1 MNHYQSRC
9 SYMDGKLS
17 IGISQPP
24 TMSLTLVQLLLFAL
38 LPVDPTS
45 KSASST
51 SSLDI
56 ASAKGK

>member
-1 MNHYQSRC
+1 
-9 SYMDGKLS
+9 MDGKLS

-51 SSLDI
+51 SSLDTT
-56 ASAKGK
+56 SAKGK